1 MNAAVVCRNAT
12 KHYPN
17 FTLSNLNLEIPA
29 GTIVGFV
36 GENGAGKST
45 TIKAMLNL
53 VRLDQGEIQV
63 LGEDSRRLSRK
74 TRERIGVVFDGCHLP
89 QELTTPQIGR
99 VFANAYAR
107 WQEEAFQRMVRRF
120 QLPSGK
126 RIKDFSRGMQMK
138 LAIACAL
145 SHQPD
150 LLLLDEA
157 TSGLDPVVRDEIL
170 DLFLDFLQDE
180 SHTVFLSSHIISDIE
195 KAADYVA
202 FLHQG
207 KLLFMEEKDRL
218 REQYGLAACEK
229 GEAGTLPREL
239 VAGMRTSAFSITV
252 LVRDRRQAEK
262 LLRRPVEPA
271 SMEDILLYLSKYPAD
286 GMENRLK
293 PRS

>member
-1 MNAAVVCRNAT
+1 MNAAVICRNVT
-12 KHYPN
+12 KRYPD

-53 VRLDQGEIQV
+53 VRPDEGEIQV
-63 LGEDSRRLSRK
+63 LGEDSRCLSPR

-89 QELTTPQIGR
+89 QELTAAQVDR
-99 VFANAYAR
+99 VFARAYAR
-107 WQEEAFQRMVRRF
+107 WQEDLFQRMIRRF

-126 RIKDFSRGMQMK
+126 RVKEFSRGMQMK

-170 DLFLDFLQDE
+170 DLFLDFLQNE
-180 SHTVFLSSHIISDIE
+180 SHTIFLSSHIISDIE

-218 REQYGLAACEK
+218 REQYGLAPCQRE
-229 GEAGTLPREL
+229 EAQTLPREL
-239 VAGMRTSAFSITV
+239 VAGIRTSAFNATV

-262 LLRRPVEPA
+262 ILRRPVEPA
-271 SMEDILLYLSKYPAD
+271 SMEEILLYLSKHPT
-286 GMENRLK
+286 GVTESR
-293 PRS
+293 